1 MKSKREKSD
10 SNKKVSLNKADIFQ
24 TCYDTSNAWV
34 FISHSNKGFEKI
46 ILVRNKLEA
55 MQYKPLLFFLK
66 CLEDDNEIF
75 ELIKREIKSRDRFI
89 LCDSKNSRNSEWV
102 QKEVDFIKSL
112 RRPYEIVD
120 LEDTE
125 ERINESIRRFD
136 QRSTMYIWSTDTIM
150 AELVSKRFVQKAFKV
165 CILPDSYFKDYYL
178 FKTGSPDLA
187 STDFFEVVGNG
198 YVLLI
203 LSRKLTDKEESY
215 IESVVGYFKHY
226 TKTCRLYITSKE
238 AMDKWQ
244 TIL

>member
-34 FISHSNKGFEKI
+34 FISHSNKDFEKI
-46 ILVRNKLEA
+46 IPVRNKLEA

-136 QRSTMYIWSTDTIM
+136 QRSTMYIYGKQI
-150 AELVSKRFVQKAFKV
+150 
-165 CILPDSYFKDYYL
+165 P
-178 FKTGSPDLA
+178 
-187 STDFFEVVGNG
+187 
-198 YVLLI
+198 
-203 LSRKLTDKEESY
+203 
-215 IESVVGYFKHY
+215 
-226 TKTCRLYITSKE
+226 
-238 AMDKWQ
+238 
-244 TIL
+244 

>member
-1 MKSKREKSD
+1 
-10 SNKKVSLNKADIFQ
+10 
-24 TCYDTSNAWV
+24 
-34 FISHSNKGFEKI
+34 
-46 ILVRNKLEA
+46 
-55 MQYKPLLFFLK
+55 
-66 CLEDDNEIF
+66 
-75 ELIKREIKSRDRFI
+75 
-89 LCDSKNSRNSEWV
+89 
-102 QKEVDFIKSL
+102 
-112 RRPYEIVD
+112 
-120 LEDTE
+120 
-125 ERINESIRRFD
+125 
-136 QRSTMYIWSTDTIM
+136 M

-238 AMDKWQ
+238 AMDNGKLYYEIQNYDGIQTRMVFQGEMAERNDDECAETIVKEITDLDEYLSRKW
-244 TIL
+244 TFDFSVPFK